1 MDSPFETLGIDPDA
15 DEDELV
21 DAYRRRVKSA
31 HPDHGG
37 SAEEFQAVRTAYEA
51 IRGGYEPGDELE
63 PVDTDGRR
71 PTDEGA
77 TRNGQHDADAARN
90 GHAGSGA
97 ETGGEGAGGDADPEP
112 EPERRGARVEF
123 LDYDVVTERGWSL
136 TDDDLFEKAAESGLD
151 GDAYGEVFVEP
162 RTNLLKAAEDAGH
175 SWPFA
180 CRGGA
185 CANCAVAVVAGEVK
199 MPSNHILSEEMLD
212 QGVRLSC
219 ISLPVT
225 DDLQVVYNIEHL
237 PGLDELRLPPQHA
250 RKMSTGR

>member
-51 IRGGYEPGDELE
+51 IRAGYEPGDELE
-63 PVDTDGRR
+63 PVETDGRR
-71 PTDEGA
+71 PADEGA
-77 TRNGQHDADAARN
+77 SRNGQHDAGTARN
-90 GHAGSGA
+90 G
-97 ETGGEGAGGDADPEP
+97 ETGGDGTGGAGSDTGPDPEP

-123 LDYDVVTERGWSL
+123 LDYDVLTDLGWSL
-136 TDDDLFEKAAESGLD
+136 ADDDLFEKAAESGLD

-185 CANCAVAVVAGEVK
+185 CANCAVAVVEGDVK
-199 MPSNHILSEEMLD
+199 MPSNHILSEEMLE

-250 RKMSTGR
+250 RKMSAGD